1 MYAFFHGIGFGDKF
15 CEVVFMFTI
24 KHVMLNLACIVLSD
38 LSIPYTFFLPK
49 NGGGIGNFFY
59 CQAGFFFT

>member
-1 MYAFFHGIGFGDKF
+1 LGRVELYAFFHGIGFGDKF

-38 LSIPYTFFLPK
+38 LSICYTFSFPK
-49 NGGGIGNFFY
+49 MEEE
-59 CQAGFFFT
+59 